1 MAEHDEWLAERFE
14 GHRARLRAV
23 AYRMLGSTGEADDA
37 VQEAWLRLSRSGAGG
52 VDNLG
57 GWLTTVVA
65 RVCLNMLRSR
75 RSRREEALEGPLGE
89 PLDARVPDPVVGRP
103 DGSDPEREALLA
115 DGVGLALLVVL
126 ETLTPAERLA
136 FVLHDTFGVPFA
148 EIAPIVGR
156 SPAAARQ
163 LASRARN
170 RVRGAGPAPETDLA
184 RHREVVDAF
193 MAASRGGDFE
203 ALLAVLDPDVV
214 LRADDGA
221 AGASRLVRGARAV
234 ANQALT
240 YSRLAPSSWPALVN
254 GAAGA
259 VTAPGGVPRAIMGFT
274 VAGGRI
280 VEIDILADPERLSR
294 LDLSAVLGG

>member
-1 MAEHDEWLAERFE
+1 VEL
-14 GHRARLRAV
+14 
-23 AYRMLGSTGEADDA
+23 
-37 VQEAWLRLSRSGAGG
+37 
-52 VDNLG
+52 
-57 GWLTTVVA
+57 
-65 RVCLNMLRSR
+65 
-75 RSRREEALEGPLGE
+75 
-89 PLDARVPDPVVGRP
+89 
-103 DGSDPEREALLA
+103 
-115 DGVGLALLVVL
+115 
-126 ETLTPAERLA
+126 
-136 FVLHDTFGVPFA
+136 
-148 EIAPIVGR
+148 
-156 SPAAARQ
+156 
-163 LASRARN
+163 
-170 RVRGAGPAPETDLA
+170 
-184 RHREVVDAF
+184 
-193 MAASRGGDFE
+193 E